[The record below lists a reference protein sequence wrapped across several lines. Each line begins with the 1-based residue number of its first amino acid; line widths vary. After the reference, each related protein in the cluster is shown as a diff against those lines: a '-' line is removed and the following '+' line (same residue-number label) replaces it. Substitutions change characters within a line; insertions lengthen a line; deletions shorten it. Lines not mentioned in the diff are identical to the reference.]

1 MSVLVIGGGLIGSQI
16 ARILVEAGERP
27 VVMDVAPQPAAL
39 ADIVDAKRITLV
51 RGDVLNPLDLVRIMR
66 ETGVT
71 RVIHTAANPL
81 LTLGAQ
87 DNPYAAINVNIMGT
101 CNVLEAAR
109 ALGLGRVVVTSSNV
123 LSHHLAGGADGG
135 NVMQE
140 DPFPRPATFYAA
152 TKQAVEALGL
162 NYAHW
167 CGVDFVAVRY
177 GAAAGPWRGPGGG
190 GPSNIFRAA
199 VEGAL
204 RDEEASVPPG
214 AMDWVYSKDA
224 AAGAVLALNASS
236 LKSRVFNIAMG
247 RLYTGEQMAAAVK
260 AVIPSARIR
269 VATPPGTAVSVQP
282 MAAAVDL
289 SRSRAELGYEP
300 AYDMAAAVRDY
311 VAWYQARVSGKEKR
325 T

>member
-16 ARILVEAGERP
+16 ARILAESGERP
-27 VVMDVAPQPAAL
+27 VVMDVAPQPEAL
-39 ADIVDAKRITLV
+39 GDIVDPGRITLV
-51 RGDVLNPLDLVRIMR
+51 RGDVLDRPGLERIMR
-66 ETGVT
+66 ENGVT
-71 RVIHTAANPL
+71 RVVHTAANPL

-87 DNPYAAINVNIMGT
+87 ENPYSAVQVNIVGT

-109 ALGLGRVVVTSSNV
+109 ALKLGRVVVASSNV

-135 NVMQE
+135 DVMKE

-152 TKQAVEALGL
+152 TKQAVEALGI
-162 NYAHW
+162 NYARW

-177 GAAAGPWRGPGGG
+177 GAAAGPWRGTGGG

-204 RDEEASVPPG
+204 RGEEASVPPG

-224 AAGAVLALNASS
+224 AAGAVLALNASH
-236 LKSRVFNIAMG
+236 LESRVFNIAMG
-247 RLYTGEQMAAAVK
+247 RLYDGEEMAAAVRE
-260 AVIPSARIR
+260 VIPNARIR
-269 VATPPGTAVSVQP
+269 VETPPGTAVAVQP
-282 MAAAVDL
+282 MAGAVDL

-311 VAWYQARVSGKEKR
+311 VSWYRAHRSAQEGSA
-325 T
+325 